1 MTGQVVWES
10 KASAL
15 RVVPRKRYVLE
26 HRDPRNLT
34 YWWPIHSFRFKWN
47 AMLSAKSLEDL
58 FVTRIVDTKPEMVR
72 QSLYDR
78 AFAS

>member
-15 RVVPRKRYVLE
+15 RAIPEKRYELQFRDLID
-26 HRDPRNLT
+26 HRL
-34 YWWPIHSFRFKWN
+34 WWPIHSFRFKWN

-58 FVTRIVDTKPEMVR
+58 FVVRIVDTKPEMVR